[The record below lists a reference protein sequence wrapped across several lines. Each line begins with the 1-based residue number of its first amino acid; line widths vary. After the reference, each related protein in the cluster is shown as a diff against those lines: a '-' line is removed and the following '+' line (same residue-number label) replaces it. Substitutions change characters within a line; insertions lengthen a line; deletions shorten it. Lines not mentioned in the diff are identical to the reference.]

1 MNRKT
6 TIKMRLEYMV
16 LQVNQILKLLIISK
30 YFIDI
35 LNCNILVSDFKI
47 F

>member
-6 TIKMRLEYMV
+6 TIQMRLEYLFM
-16 LQVNQILKLLIISK
+16 QVNQILKLFIISK
-30 YFIDI
+30 NFIDI
-35 LNCNILVSDFKI
+35 LNCNILVSNFKI